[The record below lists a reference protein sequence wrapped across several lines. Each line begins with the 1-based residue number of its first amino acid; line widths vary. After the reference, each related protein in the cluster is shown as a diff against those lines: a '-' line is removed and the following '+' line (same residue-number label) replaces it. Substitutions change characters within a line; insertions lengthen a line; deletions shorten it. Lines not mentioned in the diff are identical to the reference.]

1 MIFVSD
7 ACTLNNM
14 ESLVS
19 DTTILGI
26 TPESSITILLVSF
39 DERNMF
45 ILQATLVFV

>member
-7 ACTLNNM
+7 ACTINNM

-26 TPESSITILLVSF
+26 TLESSITILLVSF
-39 DERNMF
+39 DERKMF
-45 ILQATLVFV
+45 IVHATLVFV